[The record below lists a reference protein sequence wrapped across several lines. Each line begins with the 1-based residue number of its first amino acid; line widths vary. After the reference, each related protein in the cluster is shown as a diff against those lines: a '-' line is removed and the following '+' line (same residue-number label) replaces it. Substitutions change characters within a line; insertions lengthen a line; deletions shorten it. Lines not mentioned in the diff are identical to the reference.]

1 LEDKRRE
8 QLSKIVQSGE
18 AVRRLTESSDWQE
31 FLTPLLEQ
39 KLESL
44 KQGAFNPLFVT
55 DHILYVKH
63 AAKYEAFQELVIM
76 LNNAENAAK
85 RAIKDLEDLDGSQS

>member
-1 LEDKRRE
+1 MEDKRRA
-8 QLSKIVQSGE
+8 QLSKIIQSGE
-18 AVRRLTESSDWQE
+18 AVKRITDSAEWKE

-39 KLESL
+39 KLEAL
-44 KQGAFNPLFVT
+44 KQGAFNPLFIT

-76 LNNAENAAK
+76 LGNAEQAAK
-85 RAIKDLEDLDGSQS
+85 RALKDLEDLDGSQS

>member
-1 LEDKRRE
+1 MEDRRK
-8 QLSKIVQSGE
+8 QLAKIVQSGE
-18 AVRRLTESSDWQE
+18 AVKRITESTEWKE

-76 LNNAENAAK
+76 LGNAEQAAK
-85 RAIKDLEDLDGSQS
+85 RALKDLEELDGSQS